1 MWCIFHEKIRKNLY
15 LCLKCWIRDT
25 NIDNKRNIYAM
36 VEWMLCT
43 LSKISRVCFYFF
55 HWIENFRLQIMAP
68 LENERKQEFIIF
80 TRRQTYHA
88 PFDGKLFITF
98 DEPKKLL
105 TENRG
110 QKHIS
115 SEMVWAVRLI
125 KENYLRQISWQT
137 RIINND
143 SSLWWIYCHEL
154 DFIIIYKQSI
164 SSIWHWIWWNHGAIS
179 VRLFWKNVRP
189 INEHSTWTLNS
200 IFVLS

>member
-1 MWCIFHEKIRKNLY
+1 
-15 LCLKCWIRDT
+15 
-25 NIDNKRNIYAM
+25 
-36 VEWMLCT
+36 
-43 LSKISRVCFYFF
+43 
-55 HWIENFRLQIMAP
+55 MAP

-125 KENYLRQISWQT
+125 KG
-137 RIINND
+137 IICD
-143 SSLWWIYCHEL
+143 KYRDKHEL
-154 DFIIIYKQSI
+154 SIMIRHYDEFI
-164 SSIWHWIWWNHGAIS
+164 AM
-179 VRLFWKNVRP
+179 
-189 INEHSTWTLNS
+189 NS
-200 IFVLS
+200 ILLLYTNNLSHPFGTGFGEIMVQ